1 MKHIYK
7 ICGKISL
14 LFYVFILYQLWHLC
28 QYGGTRRHI
37 PALMFGIAGFVG
49 AFVLWM
55 IARQSF
61 KRDNFESFRK
71 KNILCRDSHF
81 YYNYTFLRN
90 RTALLGNEI

>member
-28 QYGGTRRHI
+28 QYGGTRHI

-61 KRDNFESFRK
+61 EKR
-71 KNILCRDSHF
+71 
-81 YYNYTFLRN
+81 
-90 RTALLGNEI
+90 